1 MDGIHSGFAKYLRT
15 LLVLGRVSNLPT
27 VWSNCLA
34 GWLIGGG
41 SDVGHFVLLILG
53 ATFLYL
59 MGMFL
64 NDAFDADFDRQHR
77 PERPIPSER
86 ITVAAVWQW
95 GLSWLGL
102 GLLCFG
108 LLGLKPFVW
117 ALLLSG
123 CIFIYDAI
131 HKMFSISPILMAG
144 CRFFLILAAASV
156 TIEGVTGYGIWTA
169 LVLACYIIGL
179 SFLARKESLES
190 PLHFWPCIFLA
201 APIVLALIV
210 NRGPDLTRGIVLAVV
225 LTAWILQS
233 LRHAFWSSQRQVGRT
248 VASLL
253 AGIVI
258 VDLLAVG
265 AGSFLAIFLF
275 LSLFL
280 AALFFQRYVPA
291 T

>member
-1 MDGIHSGFAKYLRT
+1 MDWRNSGMVKNLRT
-15 LLVLGRVSNLPT
+15 LMILGRVSNLPT

-34 GWLIGGG
+34 GWLIGSG
-41 SDVGHFVLLILG
+41 SDAVHFVLLILG

-59 MGMFL
+59 MGMYL
-64 NDAFDADFDRQHR
+64 NDAFDVDFDRQHR
-77 PERPIPSER
+77 PERPIPSEK
-86 ITVAAVWQW
+86 ISLSAVWQW

-108 LLGLKPFVW
+108 LMGLKPFVW

-131 HKMFSISPILMAG
+131 HKMFFISPILMAG
-144 CRFFLILAAASV
+144 CRFFLILAASSV
-156 TIEGVTGYGIWTA
+156 TVDGVSGYGIWVA
-169 LVLACYIIGL
+169 WVLGCYIVGL
-179 SFLARKESLES
+179 SFLARKETSES
-190 PLHFWPCIFLA
+190 PVRFWPCLFLA

-210 NRGPDLTRGIVLAVV
+210 NRGPDKARGI
-225 LTAWILQS
+225 ILCLLLLGWVAYS
-233 LRHAFWSSQRQVGRT
+233 LRHAFWAHQRQVGRT

-258 VDLLAVG
+258 VDYLAVG
-265 AGSFLAIFLF
+265 TGSFVMFPWFLT
-275 LSLFL
+275 LFL